1 MAMQMGGTEVEIER
15 LNMQERENI
24 NDRGIFLN

>member
-1 MAMQMGGTEVEIER
+1 MQMGGTEVEIER

>member
-1 MAMQMGGTEVEIER
+1 MQMGGTEVEMER

-24 NDRGIFLN
+24 NDRGIFLS